1 MQDYV
6 FQGPKG
12 HDIKKYQT
20 INFIE
25 KIVKDLDNEMISQY
39 NQALAIIQRWM
50 ILAIDARKRD
60 IANRLNETKK
70 RREER
75 EEKIE

>member
-70 RREER
+70 RGEER